1 MQKTNMSE
9 FWAMVLFATAIA
21 LAAVAAI
28 AVALQLVNIVKGDR
42 LNRCQVQ
49 KTRYKLYSLNL

>member
-21 LAAVAAI
+21 
-28 AVALQLVNIVKGDR
+28 VALQLVNIVKGDR
-42 LNRCQVQ
+42 LKRCQVQ

>member
-49 KTRYKLYSLNL
+49 KINKFNLS